1 MSALAGRRL
10 TPLALSACRRCLSKP
25 QVRRFAFLP
34 LTQRFLPASA
44 LLRRPFSFTS
54 NPPTVTAAAA
64 AAGTKAPESP
74 LGGLA
79 DGFARGQQALRDAA
93 GKKAQPFFPDISSK
107 PVGYWLI
114 GSAGLVFGIVI
125 LGGLTRLTE
134 SGYVTSPQLILEL
147 CSSTSNTNI
156 RRADSQ
162 SQNGSP

>member
-1 MSALAGRRL
+1 MSALAGLRL

-34 LTQRFLPASA
+34 RSPPASA
-44 LLRRPFSFTS
+44 LLRRRFSFTS
-54 NPPTVTAAAA
+54 NAPTITAAAA

-114 GSAGLVFGIVI
+114 GSAGLVFGIVV

-134 SGYVTSPQLILEL
+134 SGYVTSPQ
-147 CSSTSNTNI
+147 SVFTSF
-156 RRADSQ
+156 
-162 SQNGSP
+162 